1 MIVTL
6 LSDPILRASIR
17 RAALP
22 DEDVVCEEQAVL
34 RAIQQGFPRLI
45 VYSPDDLRPLYRD
58 IERLSPDIPCLALTH
73 CATKAWEV
81 SRRAS
86 GFAMTRIDDAANRL
100 RVLMRDAAGSVAW
113 VDQVFANLSRVSG
126 SAPPPA
132 FRGFA
137 RRVLEFPARYT
148 DLYALSDLCDLSPG
162 GLKGRFRRRGL
173 ESPSVHLRWLRA
185 LAAGHLLADQRA
197 STLAVAYRLGISS
210 DGNFC
215 RWLRSTTGLR
225 PTQLRDAEGA
235 SRLLVD
241 FGLRF
246 LDPASRNSWMTLD
259 DLFLRRAA

>member
-6 LSDPILRASIR
+6 LSDPVLRASVR

-22 DEDVVCEEQAVL
+22 DEDVICEEQEVI

-45 VYSPDDLRPLYRD
+45 VYAPDDLRPPYRD
-58 IERLSPDIPCLALTH
+58 VERLSPGIPCLALTR
-73 CATKAWEV
+73 CVTNAWEA

-86 GFAMTRIDDAANRL
+86 GFAVTRIDDAASWL

-113 VDQVFANLSRVSG
+113 VDQVFADLSRVSG
-126 SAPPPA
+126 GAPPPA

-137 RRVLEFPARYT
+137 RRVLEYPARYT
-148 DLYALSDLCDLSPG
+148 DLYALSDLCDLTPG
-162 GLKGRFRRRGL
+162 ALKGRFRRRGL
-173 ESPSVHLRWLRA
+173 ASPSAHLRWFRA
-185 LAAGHLLADQRA
+185 LAAGHLLADQKA
-197 STLAVAYRLGISS
+197 TTLAVAYRLGISS

-225 PTQLRDAEGA
+225 PTRLRDTEGT

-246 LDPASRNSWMTLD
+246 LDPASRYSWMTLD